1 MVNTFCYEKIRFTS
15 CKGADVNFAD
25 EYGFTPLFVAARRGN
40 EDITKLL
47 LESGANVAHKNYQG
61 KTAINMAQEKGFQ
74 NIVAL
79 LENFI

>member
-1 MVNTFCYEKIRFTS
+1 MTCL
-15 CKGADVNFAD
+15 DVNFAD
-25 EYGFTPLFVAARRGN
+25 EYGFTPLLVAARRGN
-40 EDITKLL
+40 GEITKLL
-47 LESGANVAHKNYQG
+47 LESGANADHKNYQG